1 MGFWSNLR
9 DDFNRITRPYDEQED
24 EPMEFEE
31 QEEEETPVRPERP
44 ARSERR
50 SSRPAGGEYTGK
62 VVNLH
67 SNNQLKVVLVKPTQF
82 DEDTREIAEHLL
94 SKRTVVVNLE
104 KTDPEIAQRIL
115 DFIVGVNFA
124 IDGEMKLVA
133 AKTYIVT
140 PYHGAVEGAY
150 FSELDQNDIF

>member
-24 EPMEFEE
+24 EPMDFEE
-31 QEEEETPVRPERP
+31 QDEEETPRPE
-44 ARSERR
+44 RSERR
-50 SSRPAGGEYTGK
+50 KTTSYQSK

-67 SNNQLKVVLVKPTQF
+67 NNSQLRVVLVNPTQF
-82 DEDTREIAEHLL
+82 DEDTRLIGEHLL
-94 SKRTVVVNLE
+94 GKRTVVVNME
-104 KTDPEIAQRIL
+104 KTDPETAQRIL
-115 DFIVGVNFA
+115 DFITGVNFA

-140 PYHGAVEGAY
+140 PCHGAVEGAY